1 MTPFVRLSGK
11 RMKGVIVVKK
21 RILPFVLLFVML
33 LSTPVFAAS
42 PRIMTIRPA
51 ISFNGTTANCR
62 VTVSG
67 NHGTDQIEAVVILWD
82 GNDIVDDWYPTGT
95 GSLLFSDTTTVTK
108 GKTYELTVDV
118 TINGVDYQRVSI
130 EGTCK

>member
-11 RMKGVIVVKK
+11 RTKGVISLKK
-21 RILPFVLLFVML
+21 RILPFVLLFAML
-33 LSTPVFAAS
+33 FSTPTFAAS
-42 PRIMTIRPA
+42 PRIITIRPA

-67 NHGTDQIEAVVILWD
+67 NHGTDQIEAVVILWN
-82 GNDIVDDWYPTGT
+82 GSEVVEDWYPTGT
-95 GSLLFSDTTTVTK
+95 GSLLFSGTTTVTK

-118 TINGVDYQRVSI
+118 TINGLEYDTVSI
-130 EGTCK
+130 DGTC

>member
-1 MTPFVRLSGK
+1 MTPFVRLDGK
-11 RMKGVIVVKK
+11 RMKGVIVLKK
-21 RILPFVLLFVML
+21 RILPFVLLFAML

-42 PRIMTIRPA
+42 PRIITIRPA
-51 ISFNGTTANCR
+51 ISFSGTTANCR

-82 GNDIVDDWYPTGT
+82 GNDVVDDWYPTGT

>member
-11 RMKGVIVVKK
+11 RMKGVIVLKK
-21 RILPFVLLFVML
+21 RILPFVLLFAML
-33 LSTPVFAAS
+33 LYTPVFAAS

-82 GNDIVDDWYPTGT
+82 GNKVVEDWYTTGK
-95 GSLLFSDTTTVTK
+95 GSLLFSDTTTVAK

-118 TINGVDYQRVSI
+118 TINGLEYDTVSI
-130 EGTCK
+130 SGTC

>member
-11 RMKGVIVVKK
+11 RIKGVIVLKK
-21 RILPFVLLFVML
+21 RILPFVLLFAML
-33 LSTPVFAAS
+33 LYTPVFAAS

-82 GNDIVDDWYPTGT
+82 GNKVVEDWYPTGK
-95 GSLLFSDTTTVTK
+95 GSLLFSDTTTVAK

-118 TINGVDYQRVSI
+118 TINGLEYDTVSI
-130 EGTCK
+130 SGTC

>member
-1 MTPFVRLSGK
+1 
-11 RMKGVIVVKK
+11 MKGVILLKK
-21 RILPFVLLFVML
+21 RILPFVLLFAML
-33 LSTPVFAAS
+33 LSTQAFAAS
-42 PRIMTIRPA
+42 PRIITIRPA

-67 NHGTDQIEAVVILWD
+67 NHGTDRIEAVVILWD
-82 GNDIVDDWYPTGT
+82 GNEIVEDWYPTGK

-118 TINGVDYQRVSI
+118 TINGLEYDTVSI
-130 EGTCK
+130 SGTC